1 MSHSKGVASGEYV
14 NMSIIKIRVG
24 HSTITYILIK
34 HLSIF
39 KKYYVIY
46 WIENKFYKNQNQ
58 IQVETKA

>member
-14 NMSIIKIRVG
+14 NMSIIKICVG
-24 HSTITYILIK
+24 HSTVTYILIK